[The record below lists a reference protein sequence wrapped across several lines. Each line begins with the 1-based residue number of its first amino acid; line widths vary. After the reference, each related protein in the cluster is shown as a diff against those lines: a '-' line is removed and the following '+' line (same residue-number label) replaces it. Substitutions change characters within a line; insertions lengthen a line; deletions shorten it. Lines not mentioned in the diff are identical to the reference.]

1 MYRRYSLSKYF
12 STLLKTRTK
21 GVYIGL
27 IYFFKHES
35 IISAVQTFFW
45 APTEHSFLFFGHLL
59 VSPSIIYWCAL
70 LKKVGGCVLG
80 LNVQDFFSFYFNCVV
95 VAATDA
101 KRRLRLIIIDASANN
116 DIDLVVVDVVDGTT
130 MLLFVHSSL
139 LTSSSIHSS
148 IAFGDGI

>member
-1 MYRRYSLSKYF
+1 MPILGHYIVVMMTAFLLLFEFNISWLFYYMHIYMYRRYSLSKYF

-59 VSPSIIYWCAL
+59 VSPSIFGVHC

-80 LNVQDFFSFYFNCVV
+80 LNVQDFFPFYFNCVV
-95 VAATDA
+95 
-101 KRRLRLIIIDASANN
+101 
-116 DIDLVVVDVVDGTT
+116 
-130 MLLFVHSSL
+130 
-139 LTSSSIHSS
+139 
-148 IAFGDGI
+148 